1 MRIATPLAIGAA
13 IVALAAC
20 GHDAKGPSKD
30 AFTSKATV
38 ICADANQKQS
48 ALGLTPG
55 WEDGRK
61 FSDPKVLSRFSAI
74 GHDAL
79 RELRG
84 LTPPD
89 DQRGGVART
98 LSAIG
103 HSLSVVDRQLDAV
116 RAGRSDQSD
125 ENAEALDSAFNDVAA
140 AGGAN
145 DLSQCEGIAI

>member
-30 AFTSKATV
+30 AFNSKATA
-38 ICADANQKQS
+38 ICANANHKQS

-61 FSDPKVLSRFSAI
+61 FSDPEVLARFSAI
-74 GHDAL
+74 GHEAL
-79 RELRG
+79 RGLRA

-89 DQRGGVART
+89 EQRGGVART

-103 HSLSVVDRQLDAV
+103 RSLSVVDRQLGAV

-125 ENAEALDSAFNDVAA
+125 ENAEALDTAFNDVAA
-140 AGGAN
+140 TAGAP